1 MAEAAAAAPASS
13 ASEDMDKS
21 ALVEGVQ
28 RDVRPWLEL
37 AEDLTELSLDKQ
49 LSVPQIAVMGDQSSG
64 KSSVLEALSG
74 VPFPRGTGLVTR
86 CPVRLI
92 MRKAAKGERWAAVAS
107 TTSSVQRIQV
117 RSPEELTGIIEQL
130 TSTLTR
136 STSGFSTESVV
147 IKLTSETAPDLTVID
162 LPGIVRTATEG
173 QDQSVIREVNG
184 LINDY
189 LRQERTIILAVI
201 PSNQDIATVDILE
214 RAAVVDPK
222 GVRTIGVLTKPDL
235 IGPGSEDEVLAVLHN
250 IRKPLKLGYIMVK
263 NRGQKELDD
272 GVTAADAR
280 AKEMEFFA
288 KHDVFQSVDS
298 SKFGVANLTTQLT
311 KLLVSR
317 IQQELVPMKHEVES
331 SLQKVRSELRGMES
345 YGSANTPAERQ
356 KLLVTL
362 TQEYVR
368 KTWSFLGC
376 MALSMPWL
384 SFYSA
389 SSPSSSL
396 ILFSLSLSLSLS
408 GTCATSRTA
417 YGENTETVSS

>member
-1 MAEAAAAAPASS
+1 MEDAATGDSSEA
-13 ASEDMDKS
+13 MDKS

-107 TTSSVQRIQV
+107 TTSSTQKIQV
-117 RSPEELTGIIEQL
+117 RSPEELTAIIDKL

-136 STSGFSTESVV
+136 SATGFSTESVV
-147 IKLTSETAPDLTVID
+147 IKLVSETAPDLTVID
-162 LPGIVRTATEG
+162 LPGIVRTSTSG
-173 QDQSVIREVNG
+173 QDQSVVNEVNS

-214 RAAVVDPK
+214 RAAGVDRQ

-263 NRGQKELDD
+263 NRSQKDLDE
-272 GVTAADAR
+272 GVDSHQAR
-280 AKEMEFFA
+280 ANEMNFFA
-288 KHDVFQSVDS
+288 QHSVFQSVDS
-298 SKFGVANLTTQLT
+298 SKFGVSNLTTQLT

-317 IQQELVPMKHEVES
+317 IQHELVPMKHEVES
-331 SLQKVRSELRGMES
+331 SLQRVRSELRGMES
-345 YGSANTPAERQ
+345 YGNASTPAERQ

-362 TQEYVR
+362 TQE
-368 KTWSFLGC
+368 
-376 MALSMPWL
+376 
-384 SFYSA
+384 
-389 SSPSSSL
+389 
-396 ILFSLSLSLSLS
+396 
-408 GTCATSRTA
+408 
-417 YGENTETVSS
+417 

>member
-1 MAEAAAAAPASS
+1 
-13 ASEDMDKS
+13 MDKS

-49 LSVPQIAVMGDQSSG
+49 LSVPQIAVMGDQLSG

-107 TTSSVQRIQV
+107 TTSSAQKIQV
-117 RSPEELTGIIEQL
+117 KSPEELTGVIEKL
-130 TSTLTR
+130 TSALTR
-136 STSGFSTESVV
+136 SESGFSTESVV
-147 IKLTSETAPDLTVID
+147 IKLVSETAPDLTVID

-189 LRQERTIILAVI
+189 LKQERTIILAVI

-214 RAAVVDPK
+214 RAAVVDK
-222 GVRTIGVLTKPDL
+222 AGVRTIGVLTKPDL

-263 NRGQKELDD
+263 NRGQKELDEGMTSD
-272 GVTAADAR
+272 EAR
-280 AKEMEFFA
+280 AREMDFFA
-288 KHDVFQSVDS
+288 QHAVFQSVDS
-298 SKFGVANLTTQLT
+298 SKFGVANLTSQLT

-345 YGSANTPAERQ
+345 YGNASTPAERQ

-362 TQEYVR
+362 TQE
-368 KTWSFLGC
+368 
-376 MALSMPWL
+376 
-384 SFYSA
+384 
-389 SSPSSSL
+389 
-396 ILFSLSLSLSLS
+396 
-408 GTCATSRTA
+408 
-417 YGENTETVSS
+417 